1 MTKQA
6 LSLTLAP
13 ENLAW
18 LKARA
23 AATGARSLSGALDR
37 LLEESRAGAGSA
49 ARRSVRGTVRI
60 AGNDPGLDGADPF
73 VRGLFAGGGLEHR
86 AKAKKRG

>member
-1 MTKQA
+1 M
-6 LSLTLAP
+6 TLAP

-37 LLEESRAGAGSA
+37 LLEESRAGGGTAAG
-49 ARRSVRGTVRI
+49 RSVRGTARI

-73 VRGLFAGGGLEHR
+73 VRGLFAGDRPERR